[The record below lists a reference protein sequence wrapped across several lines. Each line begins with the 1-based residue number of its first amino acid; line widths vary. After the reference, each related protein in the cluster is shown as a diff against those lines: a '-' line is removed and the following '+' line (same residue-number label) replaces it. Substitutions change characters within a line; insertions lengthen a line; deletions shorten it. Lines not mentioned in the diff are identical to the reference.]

1 MFVACVRCTHGT
13 ARARTYEA
21 ASRVWLIC
29 DRGFVLRWLPNC
41 LVQPQCVQVMTRL
54 QQHHPHAQRWRT

>member
-29 DRGFVLRWLPNC
+29 DRGFDGCPTVWCSRS
-41 LVQPQCVQVMTRL
+41 VYK
-54 QQHHPHAQRWRT
+54 